1 MECRYAYMKQH
12 IDYVLCKKEPEP
24 TRYDREKLFHAVC
37 AHQVHCPRENCHKLS
52 SGWEKCTKLREAPKT
67 AYEDIFPDMI
77 QDPDEAFKPTR
88 KSRRKAKTEE

>member
-37 AHQVHCPRENCHKLS
+37 AHQVHCPKENCHKLS
-52 SGWEKCTKLREAPKT
+52 AGWERCAKLAERNQT
-67 AYEDIFPDMI
+67 AYDAVLAEMEQTPAEE
-77 QDPDEAFKPTR
+77 PKKPTR
-88 KSRRKAKTEE
+88 SRRKPKTDE

>member
-1 MECRYAYMKQH
+1 MECRYAYMKQN

-52 SGWEKCTKLREAPKT
+52 AGWMHCAKLAEKRQEA
-67 AYEDIFPDMI
+67 YSDVFPGMVSE
-77 QDPDEAFKPTR
+77 PDEELKPAA
-88 KSRRKAKTEE
+88 KGRRKAKTGE